1 MQPDELKQ
9 LWNSVGNP
17 TDAQEAFALAAWRS
31 HRQRSVQRQLGLF
44 SLWQALQ
51 LVLWLGLA
59 VYCGSQWWQQPPL
72 AVMLSALAL
81 HAYCIAVSIASIT
94 RLQRRRQLQPTQ
106 TVLEQSQQLAALRRH
121 TAVTELLL
129 GLPWCW
135 LWLAVPVLVAWQAW
149 GVDLGAF
156 AAPWLLVS
164 LGAGTLA
171 MLAAL
176 VLARRWVQRA
186 PASPWLQRA
195 IDALSGRRLARARAE
210 LDALRGWEPA

>member
-1 MQPDELKQ
+1 MQPDDLKH
-9 LWNSVGNP
+9 LWNSVGTP
-17 TDAQEAFALAAWRS
+17 TDAQETFALEAWRS
-31 HRQRSVQRQLGLF
+31 HRQRSVERQLGLF
-44 SLWQALQ
+44 SLWQGLQ
-51 LVLWLGLA
+51 LVAWLALA

-81 HAYCIAVSIASIT
+81 HAYCIAVIIASIT
-94 RLQRRRQLQPTQ
+94 RLHRRRQLQPTQ
-106 TVLEQSQQLAALRRH
+106 TVVEQSRQLAALRRH
-121 TAVTELLL
+121 TALTELLL

-149 GVDLGAF
+149 GVDLGTF
-156 AAPWLLVS
+156 AAPWLLAS
-164 LGAGTLA
+164 LAAGTLA

-176 VLARRWVQRA
+176 ILARRWVQRA

-210 LDALRGWEPA
+210 LEALRGWEPA

>member
-9 LWNSVGNP
+9 LWSHANAR
-17 TDAQEAFALAAWRS
+17 TDAQEAFALDAWRS
-31 HRQRSVQRQLGLF
+31 HRQRAVQHQLGAF
-44 SLWQALQ
+44 SLWQWLQ
-51 LVLWLGLA
+51 LAIWLAVA

-72 AVMLSALAL
+72 AVMLSALSL
-81 HAYCIAVSIASIT
+81 HAYCIAAIIVSIT
-94 RLQRRRQLQPTQ
+94 RLQRRRQLHPTL
-106 TVLEQSQQLAALRRH
+106 TVVEQSQQLAALRWH
-121 TAVTELLL
+121 TALTELLL

-171 MLAAL
+171 MLAAW
-176 VLARRWVQRA
+176 VLARRWAQRA
-186 PASPWLQRA
+186 PASPRLQRA
-195 IDALSGRRLARARAE
+195 LDALSGRRLARARAE
-210 LDALRGWEPA
+210 LEALRGWESA